1 MSRPEYDLGNFLT
14 AENTLEDGSTT
25 HDVYYFTPYGK
36 ELVAEPPSEVCAD
49 AIAEALNL
57 VRSRFLDCG
66 SDREVFQLGIALQ
79 QWAEGL

>member
-25 HDVYYFTPYGK
+25 HDVCYFTPYGK
-36 ELVAEPPSEVCAD
+36 ELVAEPPSEVCAK
-49 AIAEALNL
+49 AIAECLNL

-66 SDREVFQLGIALQ
+66 SDREVLRLTNSLYEWSGR
-79 QWAEGL
+79 E